1 LGGGGGGTLTVTLV
15 HFPELE
21 PEMELLGS
29 GCNADLTEGQLD
41 ALWDQMRHA
50 SESLA
55 LNIPLSIARDSL
67 MTVTSTI
74 GESILD

>member
-1 LGGGGGGTLTVTLV
+1 LGGGGGTLTVALV

-21 PEMELLGS
+21 PEMELHGS

-50 SESLA
+50 LESLA

-67 MTVTSTI
+67 MTVTSMI